1 MTEEAAA
8 RWLRE
13 RDRFLI
19 LTHTRP
25 DGDTLGCAAG
35 LCAGLRKA
43 GKTAWVAY
51 NGGVT
56 STYLKEIS
64 PYFAPLDYRPEHIVA
79 VDIASEGLF
88 RPEMRQYCGKVEL
101 CIDHHPSNEHYA
113 QHLCLDATAAAC
125 GEIIYRICQF
135 YLGVMDREIARAIY
149 LAVATD
155 TGCFGYSNTTPET
168 HRIAAAVMEYGDFAV
183 EINKRCFQTKSRKRM
198 ALEARLLNGAEF
210 YVGETV
216 AVGATSCND
225 MTELEAD
232 EADAEELSSVLR
244 QIEGVQAAA
253 TLRELWP
260 GKWKLSLRTNP
271 KFLNATNTCRLLG
284 GGGHAAAAGATF
296 EVTMTESQARTAV
309 LNAIL
314 QSLDPKLVQGA
325 VRNE

>member
-1 MTEEAAA
+1 MTEEEAA
-8 RWLRE
+8 RWLSQ
-13 RDRFLI
+13 RDHFLI

-25 DGDTLGCAAG
+25 DGDTLGSAAA
-35 LCAGLRKA
+35 LCAGLRKL
-43 GKTAWVAY
+43 GKQAWVAY

-56 STYLKEIS
+56 STYLKEIT
-64 PYFAPLDYRPEHIVA
+64 PYFAPLDFRPEHIVA

-101 CIDHHPSNEHYA
+101 CIDHHPSNERYA
-113 QHLCLDATAAAC
+113 RHLCLDASAAAC

-135 YLGVMDREIARAIY
+135 HLGVMDREIARSIY
-149 LAVATD
+149 LAVSTD
-155 TGCFGYSNTTPET
+155 TGCFVYSNTSPET

-216 AVGATSCND
+216 AIGATSCQD
-225 MTELEAD
+225 MTEVEAD
-232 EADAEELSSVLR
+232 ESDAEELSSVLR

-271 KFLNATNTCRLLG
+271 KFLSATDTCLRLG

-296 EVTMTESQARTAV
+296 EGNLTEGQARTAV
-309 LNAIL
+309 LDAIL
-314 QSLDPKLVQGA
+314 KNLDLELARRK
-325 VRNE
+325 